1 MDEGRFYKIS
11 VEEMGTER
19 RMNGGGS
26 RWLLGCWNEA
36 HPRTLAWTT
45 ILQCRAVLA
54 MNQGSAKHNKNTQ
67 RLGLAWKKHSPHQA
81 RKKRPPQ
88 ARKKRAPQARKERAP
103 TIGAQRARAPGAQK
117 ARAYNRRAKSAR
129 LYVGPTTVWYRWF

>member
-1 MDEGRFYKIS
+1 MDEGRFHKIS
-11 VEEMGTER
+11 MEEMGTER

-103 TIGAQRARAPGAQK
+103 TIGAQRARA
-117 ARAYNRRAKSAR
+117 
-129 LYVGPTTVWYRWF
+129 FM

>member
-1 MDEGRFYKIS
+1 MDEGRFHKIL

-36 HPRTLAWTT
+36 RPRTLAWTT

-54 MNQGSAKHNKNTQ
+54 MNQGSAKHNKKYPTA
-67 RLGLAWKKHSPHQA
+67 RPGLEKALA
-81 RKKRPPQ
+81 
-88 ARKKRAPQARKERAP
+88 AP
-103 TIGAQRARAPGAQK
+103 GAQKAPAPGAQEARAPGAQR

-129 LYVGPTTVWYRWF
+129 PRRAESARLQ

>member
-1 MDEGRFYKIS
+1 MDEGRFHKIL
-11 VEEMGTER
+11 VEEMRTER

-54 MNQGSAKHNKNTQ
+54 MNQT
-67 RLGLAWKKHSPHQA
+67 
-81 RKKRPPQ
+81 
-88 ARKKRAPQARKERAP
+88 
-103 TIGAQRARAPGAQK
+103 GAG
-117 ARAYNRRAKSAR
+117 
-129 LYVGPTTVWYRWF
+129 

>member
-1 MDEGRFYKIS
+1 MDVRERGGPRYLILLGRILHIQIVYIYIYILPNNLMDEGRFHKIL

-54 MNQGSAKHNKNTQ
+54 MNQT
-67 RLGLAWKKHSPHQA
+67 
-81 RKKRPPQ
+81 
-88 ARKKRAPQARKERAP
+88 
-103 TIGAQRARAPGAQK
+103 GAG
-117 ARAYNRRAKSAR
+117 
-129 LYVGPTTVWYRWF
+129 

>member
-1 MDEGRFYKIS
+1 MDEGRFHKIL
-11 VEEMGTER
+11 VEEMRTER

-88 ARKKRAPQARKERAP
+88 ARKKRAPQAR
-103 TIGAQRARAPGAQK
+103 
-117 ARAYNRRAKSAR
+117 AYNRRAKSAR
-129 LYVGPTTVWYRWF
+129 LRRAESARLQ